1 MLVACDIFIRGN
13 KKTFFWRLG
22 HHSSKL
28 QGQSCMANS
37 CACLCC
43 TQPIR
48 LVQGHAAS
56 GQDVK
61 YSSTNMQPRG
71 GRHINTNRHAHAWQ
85 AALVHIRHGMIFY
98 LMSNTRLNTRVISL
112 VCEAAVLTSGE
123 CSTSCVLLSSAF
135 HKKRISFHEG
145 NSHFPWAAWPVS
157 IFIDL

>member
-13 KKTFFWRLG
+13 KNTFFFRQLG

-37 CACLCC
+37 CACLWC

-61 YSSTNMQPRG
+61 YSNTNMQPRG
-71 GRHINTNRHAHAWQ
+71 GRHINTNRHVHGWQ
-85 AALVHIRHGMIFY
+85 ATLVHIRHGMIFY
-98 LMSNTRLNTRVISL
+98 LMSNTQVKHTRSL
-112 VCEAAVLTSGE
+112 VCKTAVLTSGE
-123 CSTSCVLLSSAF
+123 CSMLCVLLSSAF
-135 HKKRISFHEG
+135 HKKKDFLSRGH
-145 NSHFPWAAWPVS
+145 SHFP
-157 IFIDL
+157 